1 MTLTLS
7 QVLSIILTFLAV
19 AATTI
24 LILFLNQLRKT
35 AREAE
40 RTLTKAQQ
48 MMDDLKVIEAKIH
61 RSLDD
66 AGQVLQTTRK
76 AAAGAAE
83 VATFVSWRLLRPS
96 MRYLPL
102 AFPLIR
108 LGLRQL
114 KKKKKEDKRG

>member
-1 MTLTLS
+1 MVLTLS
-7 QVLSIILTFLAV
+7 QVLYIVLTFLAV
-19 AATTI
+19 VATTI
-24 LILFLNQLRKT
+24 LVIFLNQLRKT

-48 MMDDLKVIEAKIH
+48 MMDDLKVIQGKLN

-66 AGQVLQTTRK
+66 AGQVLQTTKK

-83 VATFVSWRLLRPS
+83 LATFVSWRLVRPS
-96 MRYLPL
+96 LKYWPL

-108 LGLRQL
+108 FGLRQF